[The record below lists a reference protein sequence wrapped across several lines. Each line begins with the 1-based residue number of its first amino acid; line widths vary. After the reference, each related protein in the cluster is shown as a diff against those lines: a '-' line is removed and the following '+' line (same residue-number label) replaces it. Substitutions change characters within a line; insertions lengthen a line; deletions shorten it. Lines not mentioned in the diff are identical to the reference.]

1 MGSEALIPVGT
12 GLILLGM
19 LLLVI
24 GIATTGNGNVEG
36 GGIVFIGPIPVVFG
50 SDSRMTWLAVVIG
63 GLMLAALYLF
73 SRT

>member
-1 MGSEALIPVGT
+1 MDSAALIPVGI
-12 GLILLGM
+12 GVILLGM
-19 LLLVI
+19 LILVV

-36 GGIVFIGPIPVVFG
+36 GGIIFIGPIPIVFG
-50 SDSRMTWLAVVIG
+50 SNSRMTWLAAVIG